1 MGIKLHLCI
10 LVIIILIPSC
20 DQEEKNGQSPESK
33 RKLDSLH
40 SGFNELELSKE
51 IIELNKDTI
60 TIVAFGHV
68 YSLLYHEDV
77 FDAMIAQIND
87 QDPDYVWILGD
98 IVFNN
103 TDEEWNY
110 LLNKYRDMEGR
121 RFHAGGNH
129 DLNYHYER
137 WFGIHENRWEA
148 EIRFLNY
155 VGYRYITIEDDVA
168 NYMVVNMNDSI
179 DRIKN
184 YLDLMLPNLNNNKQS
199 ILFTHHCTWHN
210 TISNAEDPH
219 TWVKKSF
226 PKDSLVSE
234 LHDFEYLIHGDWA
247 GKFYSNTFNFEKSK
261 FRVIAVGN
269 LNEGDLL
276 YFTTIKITSD
286 SLWAFPSFVN
296 IPDTISWNQKT
307 LP

>member
-1 MGIKLHLCI
+1 MGINLHLYSI
-10 LVIIILIPSC
+10 VIISLLVSC
-20 DQEEKNGQSPESK
+20 SHEEENGQSAESIH
-33 RKLDSLH
+33 KLDSLH
-40 SGFNELELSKE
+40 SGFNELELTKE
-51 IIELNKDTI
+51 IIELNKDTV

-77 FDAMIAQIND
+77 FDSMIEQINA
-87 QDPDYVWILGD
+87 QNPDYVWILGD

-110 LLNKYRDMEGR
+110 LLSKYKNLAGR

-137 WFGIHENRWEA
+137 FFGINENQWEA
-148 EIRFLNY
+148 EMRFLNY

-184 YLDLMLPNLNNNKQS
+184 YLDIMLPKLNPNKQS

-226 PKDSLVSE
+226 PKDSLVSK
-234 LHDFEYLIHGDWA
+234 LNDFNYLIHGDWA
-247 GKFYSNTFNFEKSK
+247 GKFYSSTFKFKRSN
-261 FRVIAVGN
+261 FRVLAVGN

-286 SLWAFPSFVN
+286 SLWAYPSFVN
-296 IPDTISWNQKT
+296 IPDTTSWKEKT

>member
-1 MGIKLHLCI
+1 MGIKLHLY
-10 LVIIILIPSC
+10 IIVLIFIGASC
-20 DQEEKNGQSPESK
+20 SQEEKNGQSPESK

-60 TIVAFGHV
+60 TIVTFGHV

-77 FDAMIAQIND
+77 FDSLIAQINA

-110 LLNKYRDMEGR
+110 LLNNYKDMEGR

-129 DLNYHYER
+129 DMNYHYER
-137 WFGIHENRWEA
+137 WFGINENQWEA
-148 EIRFLNY
+148 ELRFLKY
-155 VGYRYITIEDDVA
+155 VGYRYKTIEDDVA
-168 NYMVVNMNDSI
+168 NYMVINMNDSI
-179 DRIKN
+179 DRIIN
-184 YLDLMLPNLNNNKQS
+184 YLDLMLPKLNHKKHS

-210 TISNAEDPH
+210 TISRAEDPH

-226 PKDSLVSE
+226 PKDSLVSR
-234 LHDFEYLIHGDWA
+234 LNDFNYLIHGDWA
-247 GKFYSNTFNFEKSK
+247 GKFYSNTFKFKKSK
-261 FRVIAVGN
+261 FHVLAVGN

-276 YFTTIKITSD
+276 YFTTIKITND

-296 IPDTISWNQKT
+296 IPDTISWNEKT